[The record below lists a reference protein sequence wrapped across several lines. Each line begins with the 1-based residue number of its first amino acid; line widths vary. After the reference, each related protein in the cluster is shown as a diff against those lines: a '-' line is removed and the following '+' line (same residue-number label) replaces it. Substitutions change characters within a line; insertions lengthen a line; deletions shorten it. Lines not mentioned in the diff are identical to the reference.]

1 MKGLDTNA
9 LVRFL
14 IRDDEAQAGAVRGVL
29 RTAEETGDCLFVS
42 VAVALETMWV
52 LSSVYECSRE
62 EIVHGIESLLILPI
76 LQVEEHER
84 IAELCRIASKQEADL
99 ADLLIGLTSR
109 DKGCETTLTFD
120 KRAAR
125 SDLFT
130 LINS

>member
-14 IRDDEAQAGAVRGVL
+14 VRDDEKQAQAVRKL
-29 RTAEETGDCLFVS
+29 LLDAEKKGDILFVPF
-42 VAVALETMWV
+42 AATLGAIWV
-52 LSSVYECSRE
+52 LSSAYEYCRE
-62 EIVHGIESLLILPI
+62 EIVQALEGLLILSVLRI
-76 LQVEEHER
+76 EEHER
-84 IAELCRIASKQEADL
+84 IASVCRIAPEQDADL

-120 KRAAR
+120 KKAAQ

-130 LINS
+130 LIQ